1 MFLVTLLKRLVFN
14 RLPETRR
21 VRMWPSLGS
30 VGTDV
35 RLTGFPNFGSE
46 PFLIHIGS
54 HVTISANVAFV
65 NHDGGVRVFRTENPG
80 IHVYGDIH
88 VGSHVFI
95 GMGTIILPGV
105 TIGDRCVI
113 GAGSVVTRDIPSG
126 SVAAGV
132 PCRVIKTIDEYE
144 GSARAKSIDWPVGNY
159 GGEWR
164 QALIARFSED
174 EGCTSRHASSL
185 DSTEP

>member
-1 MFLVTLLKRLVFN
+1 MFLVTLAKRILFN
-14 RLPETRR
+14 RLPEARR
-21 VRMWPSLGS
+21 VKMWPNLGN
-30 VGTDV
+30 VGNDV

-46 PFLIHIGS
+46 PFLIEIGS

-65 NHDGGVRVFRTENPG
+65 NHDGGVRVFRDTRPG
-80 IHVYGDIH
+80 IHVYDRIR

-132 PCRVIKTIDEYE
+132 PCRVIKSISEYQE
-144 GSARAKSIDWPVGNY
+144 TVDAKAIDWPVGKY
-159 GGEWR
+159 DKSWR
-164 QALIARFSED
+164 EHLLSRSAPRDLPDRPAT
-174 EGCTSRHASSL
+174 TSPS
-185 DSTEP
+185 